1 MTTKEE
7 QIGGALLEKV
17 AQYLPATGQQLIR
30 EALEFA
36 IEQHAGQLRKNGDP
50 VITHPLHAAETIA
63 SLQLDGATIAG
74 ALLHDVQEDCAV
86 SNAEISKRFGSEVA
100 QMVEGV
106 TKLGRIGGQAADA
119 ETANR
124 QMQAENLRKMFLAMA
139 QDLRVVIIKLAD
151 RLHNM
156 RTLWA
161 LDRTKQVRIA
171 KRRWRYTR
179 RWPPAWAS
187 GR

>member
-7 QIGGALLEKV
+7 KIGGALLEKV

-106 TKLGRIGGQAADA
+106 TKLGRMGGQAADA

-124 QMQAENLRKMFLAMA
+124 QMQAENLRKRFLAMA
-139 QDLRVVIIKLAD
+139 QDLRVGISKLAD
-151 RLHNM
+151 RLHHM
-156 RTLWA
+156 RTLSA
-161 LDRTKQVRIA
+161 LARSEQVGIA
-171 KRRWRYTR
+171 EE
-179 RWPPAWAS
+179 PV
-187 GR
+187 

>member
-7 QIGGALLEKV
+7 KIGGALLEKV

-74 ALLHDVQEDCAV
+74 ALLHDVQEDCAG
-86 SNAEISKRFGSEVA
+86 SNAEISKRFGPEVA
-100 QMVEGV
+100 QMVEAV
-106 TKLGRIGGQAADA
+106 TKLARIGGQAAEA
-119 ETANR
+119 APANR
-124 QMQAENLRKMFLAMA
+124 RRHERHPRNSC
-139 QDLRVVIIKLAD
+139 
-151 RLHNM
+151 LH
-156 RTLWA
+156 
-161 LDRTKQVRIA
+161 
-171 KRRWRYTR
+171 
-179 RWPPAWAS
+179 
-187 GR
+187 